1 MINHIKD
8 DAHLNIL
15 KLNMLNLINL
25 DIPVDIH
32 VDIPVDIPVEEDIDD
47 SIKNLTLII

>member
-25 DIPVDIH
+25 DIPVDI
-32 VDIPVDIPVEEDIDD
+32 PVEEDIDD
-47 SIKNLTLII
+47 CIKNLTLII